1 MVFLP
6 QFVSPEA
13 GPIALQLV
21 QLGIILTLI
30 SGVFHAVLGIFGG
43 AVSRFFA
50 GKPGSAG
57 LQKWGLATVLMV
69 LAVRL
74 ALMSRPT

>member
-1 MVFLP
+1 
-6 QFVSPEA
+6 
-13 GPIALQLV
+13 
-21 QLGIILTLI
+21 
-30 SGVFHAVLGIFGG
+30 VFHAVLGIFGG